1 MNVEAG
7 VVVPLLGW
15 IASGLAAVALTPRN
29 RTAQALLTAGVL
41 LLASWLCEG
50 ASSVN
55 DSLSAPA
62 AVLRVMTDVLFLGA
76 LASVVAVLSTYPDG
90 RFDPRWTRNVTQ
102 MLAGLALLGP
112 AAQLVGSRE
121 LLVGGDMTTAE
132 PNPLSVDAL
141 APVGAV
147 GSVIVGSE
155 PAWLVLGFGI
165 LGLRFVHSSDARRRE
180 LLRPL
185 MGAGLLTALLI
196 VIVVTSVAGTAVD
209 ISVPLF
215 LLALAL
221 FPVVL
226 LLGISRQS
234 RQLAHDLTASRA
246 RLAAAEDQA
255 RRSIERDLH
264 DGVQQQLMAMLSLTE
279 LADRQ
284 LQRDSALAHVTLAE
298 VRGQVR
304 DTIEDLRELVSGI
317 RPPVLADSGVAAALE
332 TRLARLPEGVEVDA
346 DAVRD
351 MRWPAGIEAAGY
363 FVACEGITNA
373 LKHAPGAS
381 VRVTILGDSSQLI
394 VEVRDNGPGIG
405 DLSNGTG
412 LAGLRDRVDSW
423 GGTFEVHAV
432 APRGTLILARLPVGH
447 IR

>member
-1 MNVEAG
+1 MDVEAG
-7 VVVPLLGW
+7 VAVPLLGW
-15 IASGLAAVALTPRN
+15 IASGLAAMALTPRN

-41 LLASWLCEG
+41 LVASWLCEG
-50 ASSVN
+50 ASSVSG
-55 DSLSAPA
+55 SLTASE

-90 RFDPRWTRNVTQ
+90 RFDPRWTRNVTLV
-102 MLAGLALLGP
+102 LASLALLAP
-112 AAQLVGSRE
+112 AAQLVGSSE
-121 LLVGGDMTTAE
+121 LLVGGDPTTAE
-132 PNPLSVDAL
+132 PNPLSLDVL
-141 APVGAV
+141 APVGTV
-147 GSVIVGSE
+147 GSAIVASE

-165 LGLRFVHSSDARRRE
+165 LGWRFAHSSDARRHE

-185 MGAGLLTALLI
+185 AGAGLLTALLI
-196 VIVVTSVAGTAVD
+196 AIVVSSVTETALD

-234 RQLAHDLTASRA
+234 RQLAKDLTASRA
-246 RLAAAEDQA
+246 RLAAAEDKA

-284 LQRDSALAHVTLAE
+284 LQRDPALAHVTLAE
-298 VRGQVR
+298 VRSQVR

-332 TRLARLPEGVEVDA
+332 SRLARLPDGVEVDA
-346 DAVRD
+346 DAARD
-351 MRWPAGIEAAGY
+351 MRWPGGIEAAGY

-373 LKHAPGAS
+373 LKHAPGAR
-381 VRVTILGDSSQLI
+381 VRVTLVGDSSQLI
-394 VEVRDNGPGIG
+394 VEVRDDGPGIG

-423 GGTFEVHAV
+423 GGTFEVHAIS
-432 APRGTLILARLPVGH
+432 PRGTLIRARLPVGQ